1 MPPVD
6 TQAPITFN
14 PLEPGY
20 LDDPYSQLAAVR
32 SGNPVHELFDR
43 WGLFRYEDCFKLL
56 RDPSL
61 SVEETNSDILETD
74 RADQFRAELQA
85 QGLELERDRSMLGL
99 DPPDHTRLRKLVTKA
114 FTPRTIETLRD
125 RVQEMV
131 DEKLDAMAAAGRAD
145 VVSEL
150 AFPLPFD
157 VINEMLGLPDTD
169 KAMINEWSGAMV
181 KTLDPIVSP
190 EDIKASVQGQIHMD
204 AHIEKVIAW
213 KRENPADD
221 LLTRM
226 IEAEEDGDR
235 LTTRELVAQVTLL
248 FIAGHETTV
257 NLIGAGLFEL
267 LRNPE
272 QLALWRDDD
281 GLDANAVDE
290 LLRFVSP
297 VQMSR
302 RITTAKIE
310 FTGTPIPH
318 RAFVLAMLASANRD
332 PEKFGATADRLD
344 LMRADA
350 GQHLSFGSGS
360 HYCLGASLAKM
371 EAQVA
376 IGSFIRRFPNA
387 RPDGDHV
394 WNGRLNL
401 RGLESLPLALS

>member
-1 MPPVD
+1 VP
-6 TQAPITFN
+6 TETPISFN
-14 PLEPGY
+14 PLQPDY
-20 LDDPYSQLAAVR
+20 LDDPYSHFAEVR
-32 SGNPVHELFDR
+32 ADNPVHELFDR
-43 WGLFRYEDCFKLL
+43 WGLFRYDDCFKLL

-61 SVEETNSDILETD
+61 SVEDANSDILETD
-74 RADQFRAELQA
+74 RARLHRETLVAH
-85 QGLELERDRSMLGL
+85 GLELERDRSMLAV

-125 RVQEMV
+125 RVQNMV
-131 DEKLDAMAAAGRAD
+131 DETLDAMAAAGSTD

-157 VINEMLGLPDTD
+157 VINEMLGLPDAD
-169 KAMINEWSGAMV
+169 KNKINEWSGAMV

-190 EDIKASVQGQIHMD
+190 EDIKASVEGQIHMD
-204 AHIEKVIAW
+204 AHIDRVIAW

-235 LTTRELVAQVTLL
+235 LTTAELVAQVTLL

-257 NLIGAGLFEL
+257 NLIGTGLFEL

-272 QLALWRDDD
+272 QLALWRDDEA
-281 GLDANAVDE
+281 LDVNAVDE

-302 RITTAKIE
+302 RITTATIE
-310 FTGTPIPH
+310 FTGTEIPE

-332 PEKFGATADRLD
+332 PETFGPTADQLD
-344 LMRADA
+344 LTRENA
-350 GQHLSFGSGS
+350 GKHLAFGSGS

-387 RPDGDHV
+387 RLDGEHK

-401 RGLESLPLALS
+401 RGLESLPLRVS